1 MSVDVRDRP
10 LRRSVAAEPSLRAH
24 ELRRVPG
31 RSATIRPGRGL
42 LSSRGGH

>member
-1 MSVDVRDRP
+1 
-10 LRRSVAAEPSLRAH
+10 VAAEPSLRAH
-24 ELRRVPG
+24 ELRLVLRVPG